1 MNAFAGEIDRVAR
14 MCTPALTGR
23 VSDVTGLTV
32 RVAGLPAPI
41 GTMCEIRPGGG
52 AAVEAQIVGF
62 REDEAVC
69 MPLRDTLGIA
79 CGDTVSTLPSEAC
92 VGVSQGL
99 VGRVLD
105 GLGKVIDEG
114 PPVHPETYYPLYK
127 PAPKALSRPRINEPI
142 ATGIRSIDA
151 MLTVGRGQRMGLFA
165 GTGVGK
171 SVLIGMIAQNTNADV
186 VVVGL
191 VGERGR
197 EVNEFIEKDLGPE
210 GRRKTVLVVSTS
222 DESPVLRVRAGFV
235 ATAVA
240 EYFRDRGK
248 DVLLLMDSVTRM
260 AMAQRQIGLAA
271 GEPPATKGYTP
282 SVFALFPQLIERA
295 GRTDKG
301 SMTGFYSVLVEADDI
316 NDPIGDAVRGT
327 LDGHVWL
334 SRALANQ
341 THYPAVCVTES
352 ISRLMID
359 VVDEEHLQ
367 AARTVQRMLA
377 TWDEIE
383 DLVSIG
389 AYAPGSNP
397 WFDTVIEMRP
407 AVQTFLRQGIRER
420 VTFKE
425 AHEQLLSVA
434 QQIEQTRQRMESR
447 GARQQA
453 AAPARAPAAGAPT

>member
-1 MNAFAGEIDRVAR
+1 
-14 MCTPALTGR
+14 
-23 VSDVTGLTV
+23 
-32 RVAGLPAPI
+32 
-41 GTMCEIRPGGG
+41 
-52 AAVEAQIVGF
+52 
-62 REDEAVC
+62 
-69 MPLRDTLGIA
+69 
-79 CGDTVSTLPSEAC
+79 
-92 VGVSQGL
+92 
-99 VGRVLD
+99 
-105 GLGKVIDEG
+105 
-114 PPVHPETYYPLYK
+114 
-127 PAPKALSRPRINEPI
+127 
-142 ATGIRSIDA
+142 

-197 EVNEFIEKDLGPE
+197 EVNDFIEKDLGPE

-295 GRTDKG
+295 GCTDEG